1 MFRVVDLRVALRAL
15 TRNRLRTSLTTLGI
29 GIGIAAVI
37 LTVSLGQGASN
48 RVQAQLDALGDNF
61 ILVQGGAARVFGAR
75 DARGTRRSLYPRDA
89 QAMVLRLP
97 GVAAC
102 SPIVSGREQVI
113 SEGQNWNTRYQG
125 VSEDFLAI
133 RHWPLKYGS
142 NFTPVDVQQ
151 MAKVM
156 ILGAHVATN
165 LYGDEFPIGKRIRMR
180 QFEYTVIGVLEAR
193 GAGRGGLNLDDQLL
207 LPYTTAQRRVEG
219 IFWADE
225 IMCSVTE
232 PLRLP
237 EIQEQMAGVLREMHG
252 LGPGKPDDFHLVL
265 PQESLQ
271 MRVDSMNT
279 MTLMIGSIA
288 AISLLVGG
296 IGIMNIMLVSV
307 AERTREIGV
316 RLAVGARMRDIRRQF
331 LAEALSLGSV
341 GGLVGV
347 AAGVAAI
354 QVVRHTLNWPM
365 ALSLETVA
373 IAVGFAMAAGVVF
386 GYYPAVAAARLD
398 PIEALRT
405 EA

>member
-1 MFRVVDLRVALRAL
+1 MFRLIDLRVAVRAL
-15 TRNRLRTSLTTLGI
+15 SRDRLRTSLTILGI

-48 RVQAQLDALGDNF
+48 RVQAQLDALGDDF
-61 ILVQGGAARVFGAR
+61 ILVQGGAANVFGAR
-75 DARGTRRSLYPRDA
+75 DARGSRRSLYPRDA

-97 GVAAC
+97 EVAAC

-113 SEGQNWNTRYQG
+113 SEGQNWNTRYRG

-151 MAKVM
+151 QAKVM
-156 ILGAHVATN
+156 ILGANVATN
-165 LYGDEFPIGKRIRMR
+165 LYGDEFPIGKRVRMR
-180 QFEYTVIGVLEAR
+180 QFAYTVIGVLEQR

-219 IFWADE
+219 IFWTDE
-225 IMCSVTE
+225 IICSATD

-237 EIQEQMAGVLREMHG
+237 EIQTQMAAVLRDMHG
-252 LGPGKPDDFHLVL
+252 LGPDKPDDFHLVL

-279 MTLMIGSIA
+279 MTLMLGSIA
-288 AISLLVGG
+288 AVSLLVGG

-331 LAEALSLGSV
+331 LAEALSLGSF
-341 GGLVGV
+341 GGMFGV
-347 AAGVAAI
+347 ATGVI
-354 QVVRHTLNWPM
+354 TIEVVRQTLNWPM

-373 IAVGFAMAAGVVF
+373 IAVGFAMAAGLVF
-386 GYYPAVAAARLD
+386 GYYPAIAAARLD
-398 PIEALRT
+398 PIDALRT

>member
-1 MFRVVDLRVALRAL
+1 MFRLIDLRVAVRAL
-15 TRNRLRTSLTTLGI
+15 SRDRLRTSLTILGI

-48 RVQAQLDALGDNF
+48 RVQAQLDALGDDF
-61 ILVQGGAARVFGAR
+61 ILVQGGAANVFGAR
-75 DARGTRRSLYPRDA
+75 DARGSRRSLYPRDA

-97 GVAAC
+97 EVAAC

-113 SEGQNWNTRYQG
+113 SEGQNWNTRYRG

-151 MAKVM
+151 QAKVM
-156 ILGAHVATN
+156 ILGANVATN
-165 LYGDEFPIGKRIRMR
+165 LYGDEFPIGKRVRMR
-180 QFEYTVIGVLEAR
+180 QFAYTVIGVLEQR

-219 IFWADE
+219 IFWTDE
-225 IMCSVTE
+225 IICSATD

-237 EIQEQMAGVLREMHG
+237 EIQTQMAAVLRDMHG
-252 LGPGKPDDFHLVL
+252 LGPDKPDDFHLVL
-265 PQESLQ
+265 PRESLQ

-279 MTLMIGSIA
+279 MTLMLGSIA
-288 AISLLVGG
+288 AVSLLVGG

-331 LAEALSLGSV
+331 LAEALSLGSF
-341 GGLVGV
+341 GGMFGV
-347 AAGVAAI
+347 ATGVI
-354 QVVRHTLNWPM
+354 TIEVVRQTLNWPM

-373 IAVGFAMAAGVVF
+373 IAVGFAMAAGLVF
-386 GYYPAVAAARLD
+386 GYYPAIAAARLD
-398 PIEALRT
+398 PIDALRT

>member
-1 MFRVVDLRVALRAL
+1 MVRLIDLRIAVRAL
-15 TRNRLRTSLTTLGI
+15 SRARLRTALTTLGI

-48 RVQAQLDALGDNF
+48 RVQAQLDALGDDV

-75 DARGTRRSLYPRDA
+75 DARGSRRSLYPRDA
-89 QAMVLRLP
+89 QAMALLLP

-133 RHWPLKYGS
+133 RHWPLKWGS
-142 NFTPVDVQQ
+142 NFTPVDMQQ
-151 MAKVM
+151 QAKVM
-156 ILGAHVATN
+156 ILGANVATH
-165 LYGDEFPIGKRIRMR
+165 LYGDEIPIGKRVRMR
-180 QFEYTVIGVLEAR
+180 QFAYTVIGVLEPR

-219 IFWADE
+219 IFWTDE
-225 IMCSVTE
+225 IICAATD

-237 EIQEQMAGVLREMHG
+237 EIQAQMAAVLRDMHG
-252 LGPGKPDDFHLVL
+252 LGPDKPDDFHLVL

-279 MTLMIGSIA
+279 MTIMLGSIA
-288 AISLLVGG
+288 AVSLLVGG

-331 LAEALSLGSV
+331 LAEALSLGSF
-341 GGLVGV
+341 GGMVGV
-347 AAGVAAI
+347 TAGVLTI
-354 QVVRHTLNWPM
+354 EVVRQTLNWPM
-365 ALSLETVA
+365 VLSVETVL

-386 GYYPAVAAARLD
+386 GYYPAIAAARLD

-405 EA
+405 EH